1 MTGRERRLEY
11 EYDTLMARLG
21 HRSDIIIDV
30 TGRREGSGVPDAYRV
45 TYLIRSICTVE
56 DMENLGK
63 PGVVNRP
70 VFHDRFVLSIT
81 IPPDYPCID
90 ASPVFR
96 FLTEDGNGNPIP
108 HPWHPNIRWF
118 GEFAGRVCVNTP
130 DTYTDI
136 EWCVRRIAGYL
147 KYEKYHALNEPP
159 YPEDQQ
165 VASWVIRQGEPNGW
179 VPFNN

>member
-1 MTGRERRLEY
+1 MTGKERRLKY
-11 EYDTLMARLG
+11 EYDTLMVRLG
-21 HRSDIIIDV
+21 HRSDINIDV
-30 TGRREGSGVPDAYRV
+30 TRCREGSGVPDAYKI
-45 TYLIRSICTVE
+45 TYLIRSLCGVE
-56 DMENLGK
+56 NIENLGK
-63 PGVVNRP
+63 PGVVNKP
-70 VFHDRFVLSIT
+70 VFHDRFILSIT

-90 ASPVFR
+90 SSPAFR
-96 FLTEDGNGNPIP
+96 FLTEDDNGIPIP

-136 EWCVRRIAGYL
+136 EWCVERIASYL

>member
-1 MTGRERRLEY
+1 ME
-11 EYDTLMARLG
+11 
-21 HRSDIIIDV
+21 DV
-30 TGRREGSGVPDAYRV
+30 
-45 TYLIRSICTVE
+45 
-56 DMENLGK
+56 ENLGK
-63 PGVVNRP
+63 PGVVNHP

-90 ASPVFR
+90 AGPVFR

-136 EWCVRRIAGYL
+136 EWCVERIACYL